1 LSANDFDQVF
11 GPTKPS
17 FAAKLGRAEPAPP
30 NGKAKDES
38 TAGAQYKPYG
48 FLPTGTINET
58 CEVVRWIEGTEIPEG
73 VDCAYRFLTAIGF
86 TGEEQLR
93 LFFPDFFVVIEGQH
107 LRDLRKKL
115 ARRQVTFIQQYNA
128 RVWRDSPR
136 QGEPIIEKIKVVRP
150 DLGA

>member
-17 FAAKLGRAEPAPP
+17 FAAKLGRAEPAPT
-30 NGKAKDES
+30 NGEAKDES

-73 VDCAYRFLTAIGF
+73 IDLQYRFLMQVGF
-86 TGEEQLR
+86 VGDEQLR
-93 LFFPDFFVVIEGQH
+93 LFLPDCIVVIDGRQGASPS
-107 LRDLRKKL
+107 LRKS
-115 ARRQVTFIQQYNA
+115 RSFGRSQVI
-128 RVWRDSPR
+128 
-136 QGEPIIEKIKVVRP
+136 
-150 DLGA
+150 DLVHRATCAPPSYGR